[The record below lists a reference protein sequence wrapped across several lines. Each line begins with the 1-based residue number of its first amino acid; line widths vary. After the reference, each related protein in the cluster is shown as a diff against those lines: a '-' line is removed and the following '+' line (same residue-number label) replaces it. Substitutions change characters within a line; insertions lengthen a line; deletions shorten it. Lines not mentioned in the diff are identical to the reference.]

1 MIGRQLLEGKSQE
14 PQNGPQSGRSTGIQR
29 LNAELQEADMDQLE
43 SDYSHAIETKNTYK
57 IIRLKNKI
65 NLLDIK
71 ADRAELLI
79 DGIERY
85 QERRQQELNSG
96 PRTSLSQTV
105 DKSGDCDSSYRL
117 SGLRPL
123 VSNAPVAGPR
133 GDSGS
138 LMHCLHTILNRGW
151 IPRFHKT
158 VSAAMESLRLTSNY
172 RSFSVRKIALL
183 VVASLCFSG
192 SVFADDSRPRLH
204 LTGTGAL
211 VMQLDDT
218 VAMMDR
224 ASGETVGSVDMEFD
238 AGRGLLLL
246 VGYGQKVG
254 IRGELELGY
263 REFSIDRIRNL
274 RLGNFSYPNNLEMTG
289 DVKAYSVMGNF
300 VSSMTV
306 GMFDLYVGAGVGMA
320 RLKTATSGIA
330 GISFDEI
337 SARDEVFAYQF
348 FAGLQYEFTDDLTGK
363 AGYRYFAT
371 RDADF
376 DGSVMPVRTHNF
388 EIGLTHWLQ

>member
-1 MIGRQLLEGKSQE
+1 
-14 PQNGPQSGRSTGIQR
+14 
-29 LNAELQEADMDQLE
+29 MDQLD

-123 VSNAPVAGPR
+123 VSHAPVARPR
-133 GDSGS
+133 GDSGP
-138 LMHCLHTILNRGW
+138 LMHCLNTILNRGW

-158 VSAAMESLRLTSNY
+158 ASAAMESLRLTSNY

-192 SVFADDSRPRLH
+192 SVFADDSRPRLY

-246 VGYGQKVG
+246 VGYGQKIG

-274 RLGNFSYPNNLEMTG
+274 RLGNFSYPNYLEMTG

-306 GMFDLYVGAGVGMA
+306 GMFDLYVGAGVGVA